1 MPASRASRSFAS
13 PAAVLCLAVTV
24 LAGPLVISS
33 LLPGAP
39 RPAGSAARQAFSPAS
54 TAPPIHP
61 TADPSPRQAPSPA
74 PSPAAVPKLADVL
87 AKAAEYCRKLES
99 SAFDFVCREEIKETI
114 DPKLDSK
121 AVGAARDPGSTIYL
135 PPGAPAY
142 FGPTLVISTVNKI
155 KRSFVYDYQCIR
167 AGRTIR
173 ELRTQLEENGKKK
186 VRANA
191 ELQTSVI
198 VFGTALLGP
207 VGLFGERF
215 QPDYSFTFAGKDK
228 VGKVEVIVLDAEPKP
243 GTPPTRNLYGQ
254 AWVDP
259 ATGNI
264 LKIEWSESR
273 VGHFDVFQKRG
284 EKFERTPRLTILSEF
299 SAEKNGI
306 RFPSHLSVEEAYLND
321 KGKVFIRSKT
331 DVTYKDFKFF
341 SVEYEI
347 RN

>member
-1 MPASRASRSFAS
+1 MPASRASCSIAF
-13 PAAVLCLAVTV
+13 PTAALCLAVTF
-24 LAGPLVISS
+24 LAGPLALSS
-33 LLPGAP
+33 ILPGAP
-39 RPAGSAARQAFSPAS
+39 SPAGPSARQAFSPTS
-54 TAPPIHP
+54 TAQPMRPS
-61 TADPSPRQAPSPA
+61 ADPSPQQAPTSPPA
-74 PSPAAVPKLADVL
+74 PAAVPKLADVL

-121 AVGAARDPGSTIYL
+121 AAGPTIDPGSSNYL
-135 PPGAPAY
+135 PPGASNY
-142 FGPTLVISTVNKI
+142 IGPTLVISTVNKI

-228 VGKVEVIVLDAEPKP
+228 VGKIEVIVLDAEPKP
-243 GTPPTRNLYGQ
+243 GAPATRNLYGQ

-273 VGHFDVFQKRG
+273 VGRFDVFQKRG
-284 EKFERTPRLTILSEF
+284 EKFERTPRLTIRSEF

-306 RFPSHLSVEEAYLND
+306 RFPSHLYVEEAYLND
-321 KGKVFIRSKT
+321 KGKAFIRSKT
-331 DVTYKDFKFF
+331 DVVYKDFKFF
-341 SVEYEI
+341 TVEFEV
-347 RN
+347 RD